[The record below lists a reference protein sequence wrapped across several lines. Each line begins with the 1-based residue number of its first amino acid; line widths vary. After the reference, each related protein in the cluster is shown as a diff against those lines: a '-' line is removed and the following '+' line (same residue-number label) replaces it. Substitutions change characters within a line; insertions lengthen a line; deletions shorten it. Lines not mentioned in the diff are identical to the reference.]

1 MTALACLRIVLTQA
15 DLHVRGRHLE
25 QLVGKYAEAFLEAR
39 WRPPR
44 RYEVMGPNNFL
55 LVDPQIDGIEGADLR
70 MLADNMA
77 EKLFGDSRIGEVH
90 ILALQGDV
98 EELNAFAALPNAA
111 LMDEQV
117 LAAIEPDIAARMLDL
132 SPVAAPDD
140 IQTVVPVRVV
150 RTAASLSP
158 LERIVAA
165 SHPPLIDEDRTT
177 FRGVYF
183 VPRQSFYGS
192 LLSPFVAAWKRK
204 YSRRTFASF
213 PPEELAMEYDRVSLT
228 LAADALQHRPPPGVL
243 TVPLSFAS
251 ASTRMRLVRLRP
263 FLDRLLRFDR
273 LRLSATL
280 YGCAP
285 APPFETVRLAVD
297 GLRDYFGAVDLKTSN
312 PDFPLYFMFSPC
324 ARSVTLAPDGR
335 TAGARLQQIRSFL
348 ARMSEF
354 RASRVWAAVAD
365 VQTQEELRLC
375 IDMGAPFVSGPAVTP
390 PMMEGAP
397 LVTAPPQALPLRVA

>member
-15 DLHVRGRHLE
+15 DLQVHGRHLE

-55 LVDPQIDGIEGADLR
+55 LVDPQIDGIDGADLR
-70 MLADNMA
+70 LLADNMA

-90 ILALQGDV
+90 ILALQG
-98 EELNAFAALPNAA
+98 EEEEVNAFAALPNAA

-117 LAAIEPDIAARMLDL
+117 LAALEPDIAARMLDL
-132 SPVAAPDD
+132 TSAATRDD
-140 IQTVVPVRVV
+140 VQATVPVRVL
-150 RTAASLSP
+150 RTTAGLSP
-158 LERIVAA
+158 VERLAA

-192 LLSPFVAAWKRK
+192 LLLPFVAAWKRK

-213 PPEELAMEYDRVSLT
+213 PPEELAMEFDRVSLT
-228 LAADALQHRPPPGVL
+228 VAAESMQHRPPPGVL
-243 TVPLSFAS
+243 AVPLSFAS

-335 TAGARLQQIRSFL
+335 TAPARLQQIRSFL

-390 PMMEGAP
+390 PMIEGAP